1 MVPLLLLFLYAQGL
15 ETSTPDYYNRN
26 SHNRNNNMWDP
37 VIDEMSF
44 LPDSE
49 RVEQAPVT
57 PFHLP
62 SPSTNAS
69 STTTTTTTTTTTA
82 KTTTTTITSTMTSK
96 MRNTTVA
103 IGNTSDWDEVNMNDT
118 KADKVIL
125 TADVLDEP
133 MSSLAPRVSSFEE
146 QSGGDK
152 VRQGGKYQNQIED
165 GNAVLQKDRDNQP
178 QFWPQGQTDRPW
190 PEPNGPLW
198 PRRHHLVDVGP
209 RRPWTK
215 VRFAQQKDAL
225 QPRPVIKKTET
236 IETESSPS
244 DPEQVKKAVQ
254 IDIFPDELTN
264 QDKPKPVSPTETIL
278 EPQAE
283 NPINE
288 SIIITINK
296 TQPKEAFISE
306 KVPPKDQV
314 SAVNLTQDK
323 MLVPEDPPIEIQST
337 TVAPILHTFTRSN
350 RLLRRKNPR
359 PIEDYSYDNYPHP
372 NLRYPAIPFPIYDQY
387 PFPKFGPYK
396 WNTYNRVKPPLYDQQ
411 PQNRLLQPGLSI
423 NNDDYD
429 YSEPSKKRTY
439 GQLYPSYGSN
449 RYGMNV
455 RRSLKRSK
463 HQIQNRRHSNP
474 GSGRTFPFSERVTK
488 KENSDVEPISI
499 TSKNRRKHQNT
510 NKGFVNLSPG
520 EANSAI
526 LSSIRKAGLSSNG
539 IQVETQSDGGTLV
552 TYIVLIDTASSS
564 PFFLFNLGLS
574 KASSQTFSF
583 IQPQSKT
590 VGQGAIAN
598 VRATNKAPNG
608 DYRHFQVEPNESR
621 LVPMGKVCLNVGY
634 VPGTTKLTFILPPTE
649 MDGQGQ
655 SRFRN
660 LEPIAPT
667 NRFESSSDLSS
678 PSNSENHRHHEKN
691 GPLLSSLTLEDDAR
705 RNSDH
710 NTPQVQ
716 GQVPNFGSSL
726 NLNSDMVDYAGR
738 SYFQAP
744 KRGFH
749 PKFLD
754 QVIDDYN
761 GEEGRIYEVAPL
773 QSNFE
778 DHDYEY
784 NDFTSGF
791 EPYTENKP
799 NGRSTVVPKTL
810 GNSKELAR
818 KLMNFFMKRK
828 VFEQYQDINPGAI
841 QFDPASQLNRQ
852 ATNQVKSK
860 LKATKPAFQT
870 EPKLIKTNRPK
881 HLDQDEGESPA
892 KKWNKVNAILTRAE
906 GLLNSIEKDQPA

>member
-133 MSSLAPRVSSFEE
+133 TSFSVSSLAPRVSSFEE

-449 RYGMNV
+449 RYG
-455 RRSLKRSK
+455 
-463 HQIQNRRHSNP
+463 
-474 GSGRTFPFSERVTK
+474 
-488 KENSDVEPISI
+488 
-499 TSKNRRKHQNT
+499 
-510 NKGFVNLSPG
+510 

-539 IQVETQSDGGTLV
+539 IQVETQSDG
-552 TYIVLIDTASSS
+552 
-564 PFFLFNLGLS
+564 GLS

-744 KRGFH
+744 KR
-749 PKFLD
+749 
-754 QVIDDYN
+754 VIDDYN